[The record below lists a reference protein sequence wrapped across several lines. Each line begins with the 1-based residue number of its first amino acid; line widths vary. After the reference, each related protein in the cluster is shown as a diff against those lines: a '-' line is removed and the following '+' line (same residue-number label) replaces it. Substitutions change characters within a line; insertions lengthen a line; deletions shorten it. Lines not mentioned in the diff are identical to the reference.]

1 MRVGVYGLR
10 NGGMAEHLLNDL
22 RVDVLGEKQGSARV
36 AQAVKGEAFTLV
48 LGPEPCPLQQG
59 FEVTMVEGVVV
70 LHQNLPFKAQST
82 PEEGPYK
89 DCAS

>member
-1 MRVGVYGLR
+1 MRVGVYGLCD
-10 NGGMAEHLLNDL
+10 GGVTEQL

-59 FEVTMVEGVVV
+59 FEVTVVEVVVV

>member
-1 MRVGVYGLR
+1 VV
-10 NGGMAEHLLNDL
+10 E
-22 RVDVLGEKQGSARV
+22 VVL
-36 AQAVKGEAFTLV
+36 
-48 LGPEPCPLQQG
+48 
-59 FEVTMVEGVVV
+59 V